1 MKKVVEFCAAFGA
14 SAAKVVREILL
25 KFRNFS
31 YSGLGT
37 FSIFLTLIFLLF
49 TTNLAVTQSIFNP
62 FSGLNLQ
69 YSLIISI
76 IATFLG
82 HYYGIRLTQDGRL
95 KIAVFYAPIG
105 FGVFL
110 GFFSLGVISVDPSNP
125 FIDFLG
131 YFVVL
136 QIALLAG
143 ILSGEM
149 KDANWLGHALFMRH
163 INDSLPGMGIKY
175 LYWDS
180 EGKRSLVEPGTLDPR
195 WSGTAGAIAC
205 RINQKEIPFSHF
217 TPVLLHNKKIS
228 SAHTEVK
235 QLFDT
240 LTVTWKEAMSKH
252 RQALDDGKART
263 SWLNLAQLT
272 IPNNPDS
279 MTVRSSKMPAK
290 NQRIEIGDEKLI
302 LSWSLPNED
311 WFESC
316 LTLFK
321 TDLDTPIFHSILMN
335 QSPPEDILDLEG
347 VLTRATNI
355 PQADKHVRVNLLR
368 SYLNLMVLLFGNI
381 SNNTGTQSELSKYC
395 IRSTSKWY
403 KNLTSGAILSEI
415 SKLSHFEEPKSVLNS
430 IPIHEWGQK
439 FNNGLNDPTS
449 LFLSL
454 HDNLLNLINE
464 NKYPKEITACVQ
476 SILNSSTSDVIKSNS
491 RKPIVRSNHTLS
503 YGSKRELGINRK
515 GAVLAGICKMNFM
528 YSLIHNTSGE
538 GI

>member
-1 MKKVVEFCAAFGA
+1 MKKVVVLCTAFVA
-14 SAAKVVREILL
+14 SAAKVVREMLL

-37 FSIFLTLIFLLF
+37 FSIFLTLTFLLF
-49 TTNLAVTQSIFNP
+49 TTNLSVTQSIFNP
-62 FSGLNLQ
+62 FSGLNLY

-110 GFFSLGVISVDPSNP
+110 GFFSLGVIPVDPSNP

-131 YFVVL
+131 YLVVL

-149 KDANWLGHALFMRH
+149 KDANWLGHALFLRH
-163 INDSLPGMGIKY
+163 INDVLPGMGIKY

-180 EGKRSLVEPGTLDPR
+180 EGERSLVEASTLNPR

-205 RINQKEIPFSHF
+205 RINQNEIPFSHF
-217 TPVLLHNKKIS
+217 TPVFFHKNKVS
-228 SAHTEVK
+228 SAYVEVNR
-235 QLFDT
+235 LFDT

-252 RQALDDGKART
+252 RQSLDDGEVRT
-263 SWLNLAQLT
+263 SWLNLAQIT

-279 MTVRSSKMPAK
+279 MTVRSSKMPVK
-290 NQRIEIGDEKLI
+290 NQRIKIGDENLI

-311 WFESC
+311 WFDSNSV
-316 LTLFK
+316 LFK
-321 TDLDTPIFHSILMN
+321 TDLDAPIFHSILMN
-335 QSPPEDILDLEG
+335 KSHPEKILDLESE
-347 VLTRATNI
+347 LTLT
-355 PQADKHVRVNLLR
+355 QHDSQEHKHVRINLLR
-368 SYLNLMVLLFGNI
+368 SYLNLMILLFGNI

-403 KNLTSGAILSEI
+403 QNLISGSTLFEVSQLPGF
-415 SKLSHFEEPKSVLNS
+415 SKPKSVLNCVTIS
-430 IPIHEWGQK
+430 EWSQK
-439 FNNGLNDPTS
+439 FNDALIDPTS

-464 NKYPKEITACVQ
+464 RNYSKEVNACMQ
-476 SILNSSTSDVIKSNS
+476 SILESSTKDVIMSNS
-491 RKPIVRSNHTLS
+491 RKPIVRSNQNIS
-503 YGSKRELGINRK
+503 YGSRRELGINRK

-528 YSLIHNTSGE
+528 YSLIHNHSGE
-538 GI
+538 EI